1 MLNRLSELLAIR
13 ATGLSAALVCR
24 RVRFRLL
31 VGYLVAGVVAGV
43 VVGKGVF
50 GWVTDDE
57 HEIAHWAEAGVLC
70 CCSRLAWSSHLVN
83 FGVLGGTF

>member
-13 ATGLSAALVCR
+13 STGLSAALACR

-31 VGYLVAGVVAGV
+31 VGYLVAGV